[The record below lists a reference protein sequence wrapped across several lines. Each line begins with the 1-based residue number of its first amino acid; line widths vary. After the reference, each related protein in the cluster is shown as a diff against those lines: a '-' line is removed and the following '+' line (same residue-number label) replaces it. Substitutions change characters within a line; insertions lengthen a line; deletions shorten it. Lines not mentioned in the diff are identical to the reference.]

1 MQQTIDQLIAKPT
14 TTMTTDTKKWS
25 DHKVANPVVHFITK
39 QTADARDYVCVSGQ
53 SAPTDLQ
60 FYITIGGDEMVP
72 VKLWVAAQSQR
83 RAEQFA
89 LAWTRT
95 RWARDKRTLCVT
107 RTEIVD

>member
-1 MQQTIDQLIAKPT
+1 
-14 TTMTTDTKKWS
+14 MTTDTKKWS
-25 DHKVANPVVHFITK
+25 DHRIANPNLRFITK
-39 QTADARDYVCVSGQ
+39 QTAEARDLLCVSGE
-53 SAPTDLQ
+53 SAPTDLH
-60 FYITIGGDEMVP
+60 FHITIGGCEMTSVTI
-72 VKLWVAAQSQR
+72 WVAAQTQR